1 MNFCVYFLL
10 QVKSYVGEIPW
21 IFVRVINESSGM
33 ESGAMAG
40 VGDETGSSNNY
51 R

>member
-1 MNFCVYFLL
+1 MINELLSISYFRESHML
-10 QVKSYVGEIPW
+10 GEIPW

-40 VGDETGSSNNY
+40 WGGGGGKL
-51 R
+51 

>member
-1 MNFCVYFLL
+1 ML
-10 QVKSYVGEIPW
+10 GEIPW

-40 VGDETGSSNNY
+40 GWGWEALTTID
-51 R
+51 RR

>member
-1 MNFCVYFLL
+1 ML
-10 QVKSYVGEIPW
+10 GEIPW

-40 VGDETGSSNNY
+40 VGGWGREALTTID
-51 R
+51 RR